1 MKEKAAVAIA
11 ALMLASLAAGL
22 SVSTTVS
29 ADHTPSV
36 SVDKTV
42 VKKEYSGVFTFTVV
56 NAPGS
61 DAIKEVQLT
70 LDKDKKWSGG
80 APLKKLPKDNVVWL
94 VDDNKVI
101 LPAGTIVEVELDDAA
116 KLIIFENTDV
126 IIPEDEN
133 IYCPAIAGPIRT
145 LLENVV
151 MEPMGDYSTEGVEN
165 LLSQGYWADK
175 LENLKVSQ
183 PLIVSLWQDNRLRL
197 LQDTLAILES
207 GNIVRLPENLL
218 VQVVKGQADEKTK
231 ENFAATAEIKVMVD
245 KSTFRCVS
253 SSLSTSPSLYGVNMA
268 GEIVELVEKIV
279 VIRPDTVVGIQ
290 GKLKVKIAENTQ
302 VIRVA
307 NSNSRIEIDA
317 SAAENV
323 PANWMQD
330 PANRKWI
337 AIGDNTLKAGENLSF
352 PVSLRAPSEAG
363 TYTFYVTTV
372 DVKGIIKDTPVQIT
386 VDNAPP
392 SLTISVSP
400 SWVKGST
407 QVTITVKG
415 DEPFTFDNVF
425 VAENNGE
432 KVAIT
437 MTPNAD
443 NTEWTGTYTTGEN
456 ENRDGFATIYV
467 VRARDAVGNENT
479 VSDDTKLFVDRK
491 KPGKPDLDAM
501 RFPENW
507 DSRSRF
513 AINCILTAGHD
524 NLMLTPPDFSPEGMK
539 LVILVDNTP
548 IELTAGPTGRI
559 SYSLTLSDGRHTVGA
574 YIVDKAGNKGEEN
587 LKNVVIDNNKPT
599 ITFVFPENGAYIKE
613 NKPTFKVTIADTV
626 GVENSRHIT
635 GTDDNYGYRVCLCY
649 ENGTPYPGGENLVP
663 KANPTEID
671 NIWGNIVFTTFTFE
685 NAWPTELPENTYI
698 LCVLAGDNFRF
709 ENVWIKFTVDIR
721 APNPPNRE
729 KLESNIKPGDL
740 ISPTGTKTKTL
751 TLRGSANSAEANAT
765 IKVYVTT
772 DGGVTWTE
780 VPAART
786 TAGADGSWLTTL
798 DLSAYVGKTLG
809 IAVTATDAAGN
820 ESDRTLW
827 GYVIYDVS
835 APKVSITSPTTG
847 TKTSKASIEVTGTVT
862 KDPWEDWSDIT
873 LRIQVG
879 TGSVQIP
886 LAGVGDTVT
895 FSYSVALSEGTNTIL
910 VWVSDGMNSSSASVT
925 VTRTVTPWGTY
936 AVVLVI
942 IALILA
948 AIAILR
954 VRK

>member
-29 ADHTPSV
+29 AEHTPSV

-42 VKKEYSGVFTFTVV
+42 VKPGPYVFTFTVT

-61 DAIKEVQLT
+61 DAIKEVQIFLPR
-70 LDKDKKWSGG
+70 DWRRGN
-80 APLKKLPKDNVVWL
+80 PLKKLPKNNKVWL
-94 VDDNKVI
+94 VDDNEVI
-101 LPAGTIVEVELDDAA
+101 LPAGTIVEVKLDNADN
-116 KLIIFENTDV
+116 LIIFENTKV
-126 IIPEDEN
+126 IIPEGEN
-133 IYCPAIAGPIRT
+133 FQIGVNLYT
-145 LLENVV
+145 LLENVL
-151 MEPMGDYSTEGVEN
+151 MEPIDNYLTENVDYHM
-165 LLSQGYWADK
+165 LSHGQYWYWTDN

-183 PLIVSLWQDNRLRL
+183 PLTVTLWQDNRLRL
-197 LQDTLAILES
+197 LQDTLVILES

-218 VQVVKGQADEKTK
+218 AQVENTNENWRENG
-231 ENFAATAEIKVMVD
+231 NFATTAEIKVKVRD
-245 KSTFRCVS
+245 NRFRVS
-253 SSLSTSPSLYGVNMA
+253 SDLYIGNVNIK
-268 GEIVELVEKIV
+268 GKVVELKENIV
-279 VIRPDTVVGIQ
+279 VIRPGTVVGIQ
-290 GKLKVKIAENTQ
+290 GKLRVKIAENTQ
-302 VIRVA
+302 VIREDGKKLEV
-307 NSNSRIEIDA
+307 SDF
-317 SAAENV
+317 ENV
-323 PANWMQD
+323 PVNWVQTLQQD
-330 PANRKWI
+330 NWTKWT

-352 PVSLRAPSEAG
+352 PVFLQAPSKGG
-363 TYTFYVTTV
+363 TYTFLVVTT
-372 DVKGIIKDTPVQIT
+372 DVNEISRETTVRIT
-386 VDNAPP
+386 VDDAPP

-400 SWVKGST
+400 SWVKGGT
-407 QVTITVKG
+407 EVTITVKG
-415 DEPFTFDNVF
+415 NEPFTFDNVF

-432 KVAIT
+432 NVAII
-437 MTPNAD
+437 MTPNE
-443 NTEWTGTYTTGEN
+443 NKTEWTGTYTTGEN

-780 VPAART
+780 VSAART

-910 VWVSDGMNSSSASVT
+910 VWASDGMNSSSASVT

>member
-42 VKKEYSGVFTFTVV
+42 VIGGYSGVFTFTVA

-61 DAIKEVQLT
+61 DAIKKVQIT
-70 LDKDKKWSGG
+70 LPQGANWGG
-80 APLKKLPKDNVVWL
+80 GNPLKKLLKGDNVFL
-94 VDDNKVI
+94 VDNNLVI
-101 LPAGTIVEVELDDAA
+101 LPAGTIVEVELDSAA
-116 KLIIFENTDV
+116 NLIIFENTDV
-126 IIPEDEN
+126 KVPKDSRYTYLGYPKQLAEN
-133 IYCPAIAGPIRT
+133 AIMEPVGNCYT
-145 LLENVV
+145 ENV
-151 MEPMGDYSTEGVEN
+151 ESLIEN
-165 LLSQGYWADK
+165 GCWTNNK
-175 LENLKVSQ
+175 ENLKVSK
-183 PLIVSLWQDNRLRL
+183 PLTVALYQDNRLRL
-197 LQDTLAILES
+197 LQDTLAILDS
-207 GNIVRLPENLL
+207 GENIVRLPENLL
-218 VQVVKGQADEKTK
+218 AQVVGSNDNTR
-231 ENFAATAEIKVMVD
+231 ENENNLAVSTEIKV
-245 KSTFRCVS
+245 KLAAPKPNFRCVS
-253 SSLSTSPSLYGVNMA
+253 KSLNTDFSYTPQGYEVT
-268 GEIVELVEKIV
+268 LVDDIV
-279 VIRPDTVVGIQ
+279 VIPPDTVVGIQ
-290 GKLKVKIAENTQ
+290 GTLVAKIVENVQ
-302 VIRVA
+302 VIRLA
-307 NSNSRIEIDA
+307 DSRIEA
-317 SAAENV
+317 SFLENV
-323 PANWMQD
+323 PKNWRQD
-330 PANRKWI
+330 ILVWE

-352 PVSLRAPSEAG
+352 PVFLRAPSKGG
-363 TYTFYVTTV
+363 TYTFSVVTT
-372 DVKGIIKDTPVQIT
+372 DVNNISSESSVRIT
-386 VDNAPP
+386 VDDAPP
-392 SLTISVSP
+392 SLTILVSP
-400 SWVKGST
+400 SWVKENT

-415 DEPFTFDNVF
+415 NEPFTFDNVF
-425 VAENNGE
+425 VAENNVE
-432 KVAIT
+432 NVAIT

-456 ENRDGFATIYV
+456 KNRDGPVWIYV

-479 VSDDTKLFVDRK
+479 VSDNTKLFVDRR
-491 KPGKPDLDAM
+491 KPVKPNLDNM
-501 RFPENW
+501 GFPENW

-513 AINCILTAGHD
+513 AINCILGAADD
-524 NLMLTPPDFSPEGMK
+524 NLAWTPPDFSPEGMK

-548 IELTAGPTGRI
+548 IERIAGPTGRI
-559 SYSLTLSDGRHTVGA
+559 SYMLTLSDGRHTVGA

-599 ITFVFPENGAYIKE
+599 VTFVYPENGAYIKE

-780 VPAART
+780 VSAART

-910 VWVSDGMNSSSASVT
+910 VWASDGMNSSSASVT